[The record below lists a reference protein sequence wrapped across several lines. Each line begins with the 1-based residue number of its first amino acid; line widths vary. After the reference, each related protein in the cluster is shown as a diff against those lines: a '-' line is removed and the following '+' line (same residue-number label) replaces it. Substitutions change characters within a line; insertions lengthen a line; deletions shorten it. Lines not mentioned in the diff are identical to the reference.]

1 MNALTHISDAFCV
14 VIGLF
19 GTVAGI
25 SSAQIV
31 RSIRILR
38 IVRIF
43 KRFKTLQQ
51 IVIAISK
58 CVAKILHTFLITA
71 IIIFIYSVVT
81 TQSFGW
87 LDPRQFGSFSLS
99 VMTMVQVMT
108 GDGWMTDIVRP
119 LIDIGENHDPPP
131 VAGFGAFV
139 MLVFFSFILIVFV
152 VMLNVTVSVL
162 LEGFLTAMSAIDAE
176 EEAKVEYSTS
186 MRCLLFPHSE
196 LKHLTFD
203 Y

>member
-1 MNALTHISDAFCV
+1 
-14 VIGLF
+14 
-19 GTVAGI
+19 
-25 SSAQIV
+25 
-31 RSIRILR
+31 
-38 IVRIF
+38 
-43 KRFKTLQQ
+43 
-51 IVIAISK
+51 
-58 CVAKILHTFLITA
+58 
-71 IIIFIYSVVT
+71 
-81 TQSFGW
+81 
-87 LDPRQFGSFSLS
+87 
-99 VMTMVQVMT
+99 
-108 GDGWMTDIVRP
+108 
-119 LIDIGENHDPPP
+119 
-131 VAGFGAFV
+131 

>member
-1 MNALTHISDAFCV
+1 MT
-14 VIGLF
+14 
-19 GTVAGI
+19 GI

-43 KRFKTLQQ
+43 KRFKTLQH

-58 CVAKILHTFLITA
+58 CVVKIFHTFLITA
-71 IIIFIYSVVT
+71 IIIIIYSVVT
-81 TQSFGW
+81 TQCFGW
-87 LDPRQFGSFSLS
+87 LDPALFGSFSLS

-119 LIDIGENHDPPP
+119 LIHLGENHDPPAM
-131 VAGFGAFV
+131 AGFGALV
-139 MLVFFSFILIVFV
+139 MLVFFSFVLLVFV

-162 LEGFLTAMSAIDAE
+162 LEGFLTAMSAIFAE
-176 EEAKVEYSTS
+176 EEAKVEYKASL
-186 MRCLLFPHSE
+186 RCLFSPRCE
-196 LKHLTFD
+196 CKHLTSN